1 MLSRL
6 VKKIRALRSIVV
18 FCLGIVSVL
27 ALAQQQIPT
36 TVPENT
42 ETVSTGKTT
51 VPSSETE
58 PAATLPET
66 KGTPPATR
74 FSPTEKIRAGDAV
87 PLPVNI

>member
-1 MLSRL
+1 MLNRL
-6 VKKIRALRSIVV
+6 IELFRALLTAFV
-18 FCLGIVSVL
+18 FYLGITSVL
-27 ALAQQQIPT
+27 ALSQQQIPT